1 MNPQPWVMIT
11 AGLACLIGRPLL
23 AGGAEQAKGVRVV
36 VLEGTPRQRGLA
48 HGRALKEQIHQVLK
62 LWKADLA
69 ASFALDADAFIER
82 MVKKTDFLTAMR
94 RWTPELVQEAEGIA
108 EGAGVDFDTLYVF
121 QLLDEVW
128 ASGPEIVADR
138 CSSLG
143 ISRSGGQ
150 PTLIAQNMDL
160 PPFYDGFQVVL
171 HIKPSDASPESFVLS
186 IPGFIGL
193 NGVNNRSV
201 AICANT
207 LLQLSHCRNGL
218 PVACVV
224 RGVLAQR
231 TEEEAAAFLHRVR
244 HASGQNYVVGGL
256 QQALDVECS
265 ANKVVRLAPQHNQST
280 VWHTNHP
287 LASTDYDAVYRV
299 LLARNE
305 VSSKEANS
313 RTRLD
318 CLDKRLRQEGAVAN
332 VELIKSVLSSRD
344 SDAYPISRPRGKQ
357 YAFTFA
363 STIMV
368 LSAAPE
374 LHITA
379 GPPHGAA
386 YEKLTFAAP
395 RR

>member
-1 MNPQPWVMIT
+1 MNLQRLAIIAGWV
-11 AGLACLIGRPLL
+11 ACLTGRPHV
-23 AGGAEQAKGVRVV
+23 AECAEEAQGVRVL

-48 HGRALKEQIHQVLK
+48 HGQALKEQIHQVLK

-69 ASFALDADAFIER
+69 ATFSMNADAFIER
-82 MVKKTDFLTAMR
+82 MVKKTDFLPAMR
-94 RWTPELVQEAEGIA
+94 RWTPELVEEVEGIA
-108 EGAGVDFDTLYVF
+108 EGAGLDFATVYVF

-128 ASGPEIVADR
+128 ASGPEIVGDR

-143 ISRSGGQ
+143 FSRSGDR

-171 HIKPSDASPESFVLS
+171 HVKPRDASPEAFVLS

-193 NGVNNRSV
+193 NGVNQRSI
-201 AICANT
+201 ALCANT
-207 LLQLSHCRNGL
+207 LLQLSHCRDGL
-218 PVACVV
+218 PVACVA

-231 TEEEAAAFLHRVR
+231 TEEEAVAFLHSVR
-244 HASGQNYVVGGL
+244 HASGQNYIVGGR

-265 ANKVVRLAPQHNQST
+265 ANKVVRLTPQHRQSM

-287 LASTDYDAVYRV
+287 LASTDYDAAYRA

-305 VSSKEANS
+305 VARKEANS
-313 RTRLD
+313 RTRLE
-318 CLDKRLRQEGAVAN
+318 CLDKRLRQEGAVAS

-368 LSAAPE
+368 LSAQPE
-374 LHITA
+374 LHISV
-379 GPPHGAA
+379 GPPHATA
-386 YEKLTFAAP
+386 YEKFTFSA